1 MKLFSTTLAFL
12 MLLGGAAVALAQ
24 GPGSYGGGFMGP
36 GMMGSWGMGMGWPG
50 MIFMWIFW
58 LLIIVGLILL
68 IRWLVQSSRDNR
80 LPASGPPTSRSSRA
94 LDILAER
101 YARGEIDKEEYEQKK
116 RDLTT

>member
-1 MKLFSTTLAFL
+1 MKLLATLMAFFSVLGSTTLA
-12 MLLGGAAVALAQ
+12 LAQGQ

-36 GMMGSWGMGMGWPG
+36 GMMGSWGWGGMGGPG

-68 IRWLVQSSRDNR
+68 IRWLVQSSRGNR
-80 LPASGPPTSRSSRA
+80 PVSDPPASRA
-94 LDILAER
+94 LDILSER

>member
-1 MKLFSTTLAFL
+1 MRLLYTILTFLLFP
-12 MLLGGAAVALAQ
+12 GGASLALAQ

-58 LLIIVGLILL
+58 VLIIVGLIVL
-68 IRWLVQSSRDNR
+68 IRWLLQSSRDNR
-80 LPASGPPTSRSSRA
+80 PLASGPQAARA

>member
-1 MKLFSTTLAFL
+1 MKLFFSMLSFL
-12 MLLGGAAVALAQ
+12 LIPAGATVALAQ

-58 LLIIVGLILL
+58 LLIIVGLIML
-68 IRWLVQSSRDNR
+68 IRWLVQSSSRDNR
-80 LPASGPPTSRSSRA
+80 PTSSGTPASRA